1 MKSIVRAY
9 KCTHTHTHTLS
20 LSFSLSLSL
29 SLAQMESSVL
39 VILQILSSSQA
50 LFRRAVCLKPTSLAA
65 LSIFSSVSAIAP
77 AVMERQ
83 EDNGASF
90 LCSLDSSSLG
100 SQFCL
105 YRTRNE
111 NSFSFASRWDPTIL
125 GPSIIPVTAQKL
137 PSSQSLLLHH

>member
-1 MKSIVRAY
+1 MILITYGLRNKVSKMSFSCPSLRKLFTKQMDRHDVNSA
-9 KCTHTHTHTLS
+9 CVQTHTH
-20 LSFSLSLSL
+20 SLSLSL

-39 VILQILSSSQA
+39 VILQILSSPQA
-50 LFRRAVCLKPTSLAA
+50 LFRPAVCLKPTSLAA
-65 LSIFSSVSAIAP
+65 LSILSSVCAIAP

-111 NSFSFASRWDPTIL
+111 NSFSVAS
-125 GPSIIPVTAQKL
+125 S
-137 PSSQSLLLHH
+137 